1 MVILLRAPESRRLA
15 YWEVVPPVI
24 FLPTHARIPA
34 ENDHG
39 HPPFFYE
46 RRCIELEARVWDW
59 CILRARTKFRVFN
72 LTAMPD
78 THEVTL
84 LLAEWA
90 KGNQRALDDLTPLVY
105 RELRQLAAGYL
116 RKERQGHTLQPTA
129 LVHEAYVRLV
139 DQTNPT
145 WQSRSHFFGVA
156 ARLMRQILVDH
167 ARRKH
172 AGKRAGIKLPLND
185 AVSFREERSRDLVA
199 LDSGLTELEKID
211 PRKCKAVELRYFG
224 GLSMDEIAQA
234 LDVSEITVRR
244 DLRMA
249 EAWLRQEMKNE

>member
-1 MVILLRAPESRRLA
+1 MRKAERKSIIARSFFRRLKPSEDVVWWGMRCIIRSRR
-15 YWEVVPPVI
+15 
-24 FLPTHARIPA
+24 
-34 ENDHG
+34 
-39 HPPFFYE
+39 
-46 RRCIELEARVWDW
+46 
-59 CILRARTKFRVFN
+59 KFSIISAG
-72 LTAMPD
+72 TMSD

-90 KGNQRALDDLTPLVY
+90 KGNQQALDDLTPLVY
-105 RELRQLAAGYL
+105 RELRQLAASYL

-167 ARRKH
+167 ARRKQ
-172 AGKRAGIKLPLND
+172 AGKRAGIKVPLD
-185 AVSFREERSRDLVA
+185 EAVSFQPERGRDLVA
-199 LDSGLTELEKID
+199 LDSGLSALEKLD

-224 GLSMDEIAQA
+224 GLSMEEIA
-234 LDVSEITVRR
+234 LTLEVSTITVRR

-249 EAWLRQEMKNE
+249 EAWLHQEMQDS